1 MAEQC
6 FTCRHMEYPPVGFA
20 AIAGENTFCECE
32 QWPKQLEPDLTFK
45 SCLLNFEPGVRRDD

>member
-45 SCLLNFEPGVRRDD
+45 SCLFEL